1 MMRVKEESEKAD
13 LKLNIQK
20 IKIMAPGPIMSRQTK
35 GGGEWKQWQTRQHSC
50 MQCFI
55 TRMFQKPLGIFQGLF
70 HVLGPQHACGKMQ
83 SPTGDVPSP
92 RRMGLHDCHRPDLTL
107 GRMQKTC
114 STLKAASGMVLTEVC
129 ASVPGFLFV
138 TAPSSDSSQVKEE
151 DLPQGTTRET
161 SWLRSSTFQL
171 ETNIF

>member
-1 MMRVKEESEKAD
+1 M
-13 LKLNIQK
+13 L
-20 IKIMAPGPIMSRQTK
+20 
-35 GGGEWKQWQTRQHSC
+35 
-50 MQCFI
+50 
-55 TRMFQKPLGIFQGLF
+55 QKPLGIFQGLF
-70 HVLGPQHACGKMQ
+70 HVLGPQHGCGKMQ

-107 GRMQKTC
+107 WRMQKTC

-151 DLPQGTTRET
+151 DLPRGTTRET

-171 ETNIF
+171 ETSIFWNWFLDLLAGSLQGPCSSLRIRTQSLFILSLR